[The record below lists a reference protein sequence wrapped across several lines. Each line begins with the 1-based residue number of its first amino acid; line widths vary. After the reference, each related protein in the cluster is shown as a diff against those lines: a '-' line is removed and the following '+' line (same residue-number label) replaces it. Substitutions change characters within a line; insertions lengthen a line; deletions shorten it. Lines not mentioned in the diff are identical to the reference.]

1 MVKHIVLWTLTEEAK
16 KNIDAVADDLQ
27 TRFKALLGVVDGLQA
42 IEIGRNYNG
51 GNFDIVLYCEFA
63 TKEAQEKY
71 QNHPAHLAIKKIV
84 HSVVCGRECVDY
96 EI

>member
-1 MVKHIVLWTLTEEAK
+1 MVKHIVLWTLTEEAN
-16 KNIDAVADDLQ
+16 KNIDAVADALQ